1 MMDTTVS
8 HKIPE
13 PDPAVVR
20 RILVLLDGS
29 RRSLAALE
37 AAADIARAQQAEV
50 LGIFVEE
57 VSLLRSAGYGFAR
70 EVGRSSGVAR
80 PMDVD
85 ALEVRM
91 QATAEKLRRT
101 LERTLAPWG
110 GVAQALRLCRGGE
123 VVEQVLGGLV
133 QPDDL
138 LVLGGAGWSGISSFR
153 LGSTARSLLRQAPG
167 DVLLWPESRSLPP
180 GRVVVLLNHDQGAN
194 HRAVRVGVELAR
206 RGQRALTVLVR
217 SDAADDR
224 EFLEELAAMLE
235 AGGGISARVR
245 RLPKA
250 GAAAMARAV
259 REEGGAAQLVIS
271 RQCSLFEQQGA
282 ESLLCQ
288 LNLPVTITP

>member
-1 MMDTTVS
+1 MAMADTTVS
-8 HKIPE
+8 PE
-13 PDPAVVR
+13 IAESGPALAR

-29 RRSLAALE
+29 RVSLAALE
-37 AAADIARAQQAEV
+37 AAADIARAQQVEV

-57 VSLLRSAGYGFAR
+57 VNLLRSAGYGFAR

-80 PMDVD
+80 PMDVA
-85 ALEVRM
+85 ALEGRM
-91 QATAEKLRRT
+91 QALAEKLRRT
-101 LERTLAPWG
+101 LEQTLTSRG
-110 GVAQALRLCRGGE
+110 IAQTLKRCRGE
-123 VVEQVLGGLV
+123 VAEQVLGLAKPG
-133 QPDDL
+133 DL
-138 LVLGGAGWSGISSFR
+138 LVLGRAGWSGMPGTR
-153 LGSTARSLLRQAPG
+153 LGSTARMLLRQAPG

-194 HRAVRVGVELAR
+194 HRAVRVGLELAR

-217 SDAADDR
+217 SDAADDHGL
-224 EFLEELAAMLE
+224 LEELAAMLE
-235 AGGGISARVR
+235 TGGIPARVK

-259 REEGGAAQLVIS
+259 REERASQLVIS

-282 ESLLCQ
+282 EALLAQ

>member
-1 MMDTTVS
+1 MADTTVS
-8 HKIPE
+8 PEVPE
-13 PDPAVVR
+13 PGPVVAR

-29 RRSLAALE
+29 RLSLAALE
-37 AAADIARAQQAEV
+37 AAADIALAQQAEV

-57 VSLLRSAGYGFAR
+57 ANLLRSAGYGFAR

-85 ALEVRM
+85 ALEARM
-91 QATAEKLRRT
+91 QATAEKLRRALAQT
-101 LERTLAPWG
+101 MAPW
-110 GVAQALRLCRGGE
+110 GVAQALKLCRGE
-123 VVEQVLGGLV
+123 VVEQVLGLA

-138 LVLGGAGWSGISSFR
+138 LVLGRVGWSGIPGVR
-153 LGSTARSLLRQAPG
+153 LGSTARMLLRKAPG
-167 DVLLWPESRSLPP
+167 DVLLWPESRSLSP

-194 HRAVRVGVELAR
+194 HRAVRVGAELAK

-217 SDAADDR
+217 SDAADDPG
-224 EFLEELAAMLE
+224 LVEELVAMLE
-235 AGGGISARVR
+235 TEGMPARVK

-259 REEGGAAQLVIS
+259 REEGAAQVVIS

-282 ESLLCQ
+282 EVLLSQ

>member
-1 MMDTTVS
+1 MADTTVS
-8 HKIPE
+8 HKTPE

-110 GVAQALRLCRGGE
+110 VAQALRLCRGE
-123 VVEQVLGGLV
+123 VVEQVLGLV

-153 LGSTARSLLRQAPG
+153 LGSTARGLLRQAPG

-194 HRAVRVGVELAR
+194 HRAVQVGVELAR

-217 SDAADDR
+217 SDAADDP
-224 EFLEELAAMLE
+224 ELLEELAAMLE
-235 AGGGISARVR
+235 AGGIAARVR

-259 REEGGAAQLVIS
+259 REEGAAQLVIS

>member
-1 MMDTTVS
+1 MADTTVS
-8 HKIPE
+8 HKTPE
-13 PDPAVVR
+13 PDPAVAR

-110 GVAQALRLCRGGE
+110 VAQALRLCRGE
-123 VVEQVLGGLV
+123 VVEQVLGLV

-138 LVLGGAGWSGISSFR
+138 LVLGGAGWSGISSFK
-153 LGSTARSLLRQAPG
+153 LGSTARGLLRQAPG

-217 SDAADDR
+217 SDAADDP
-224 EFLEELAAMLE
+224 ELLEELAAMLE
-235 AGGGISARVR
+235 AGGIAARVR
-245 RLPKA
+245 CLPKA

-259 REEGGAAQLVIS
+259 REEGAAQLVIS